1 MTDKVFL
8 IGLTGP
14 TGSGK
19 SEVSRVLADRHTPAL
34 DGDNRHI
41 PVIDADELARR
52 VVEPG
57 SPCLQELVREF
68 SEDILN
74 EDGTLNRRQ
83 LARRA
88 FATPEDTKLLNSIT
102 HPYIIDLTKRILMQL
117 EQIREPVAVL
127 DAPLLFES
135 GMDGICDVTAAVV
148 APRERRLKRIMERD
162 QLTEKQA
169 EARMAAQQEEDFY
182 ASRASQVI
190 RNDGDLEELRRQ
202 ANAFADQVREW
213 LRG

>member
-19 SEVSRVLADRHTPAL
+19 SEVSRVLADRL
-34 DGDNRHI
+34 V
-41 PVIDADELARR
+41 PVIDAGELARR

-57 SPCLQELVREF
+57 FPCLQELVREF
-68 SEDILN
+68 TEDILN

-135 GMDGICDVTAAVV
+135 GMDGICDVTVAVV

>member
-1 MTDKVFL
+1 M
-8 IGLTGP
+8 
-14 TGSGK
+14 
-19 SEVSRVLADRHTPAL
+19 
-34 DGDNRHI
+34 
-41 PVIDADELARR
+41 
-52 VVEPG
+52 
-57 SPCLQELVREF
+57 
-68 SEDILN
+68 
-74 EDGTLNRRQ
+74 
-83 LARRA
+83 
-88 FATPEDTKLLNSIT
+88 
-102 HPYIIDLTKRILMQL
+102 
-117 EQIREPVAVL
+117 AVL

-135 GMDGICDVTAAVV
+135 GMDGICDVTVAVV

>member
-19 SEVSRVLADRHTPAL
+19 SEVSRVLADRH
-34 DGDNRHI
+34 I

-57 SPCLQELVREF
+57 SPCLQKLVREF

-74 EDGTLNRRQ
+74 EDGSLNRRQ

-135 GMDGICDVTAAVV
+135 GMDGICDVTVAVV

>member
-19 SEVSRVLADRHTPAL
+19 SEVSRVLA
-34 DGDNRHI
+34 G

-57 SPCLQELVREF
+57 FPCLQELVREF

-135 GMDGICDVTAAVV
+135 GMDGICDVTVAVV

>member
-19 SEVSRVLADRHTPAL
+19 SEVSRVLADRHV
-34 DGDNRHI
+34 

-57 SPCLQELVREF
+57 FPCLQELVREF

-135 GMDGICDVTAAVV
+135 GMDAICDVTAAVV